1 MPEWNEKKKQ
11 WVDWVG
17 SPISEAQRAQE
28 KRTTNYLYD
37 MYHLDKYARNVQS
50 RDPKTGEM
58 YADPGRRAEILADL
72 QKNLQAQYY
81 GRKGVAED
89 YIKGDTDV
97 AVEKSRGQ
105 TLRDVAD
112 ISGRYQVEATKAGV
126 VPPNSELM
134 GLAERL
140 LGGGTAG
147 GGGVKLAGDKEEP
160 ATATTLGAPVDT
172 EKKKKEDEIKKAL
185 GVLKPYFPGGE
196 AVGEIPGI
204 SLNLFKKP
212 DEEYWKKDYFR

>member
-11 WVDWVG
+11 WETMEG
-17 SPISEAQRAQE
+17 SPISEAQMAEQ
-28 KRTTNYLYD
+28 KRTTSYLYD
-37 MYHLDKYARNVQS
+37 MYHLGKNV
-50 RDPKTGEM
+50 RGVTDPNKRGEL
-58 YADPGRRAEILADL
+58 LADL
-72 QKNLQAQYY
+72 QKNLQAQMY
-81 GRKGVAED
+81 GRKGLAED
-89 YIKGDTDV
+89 YVKGDTDV